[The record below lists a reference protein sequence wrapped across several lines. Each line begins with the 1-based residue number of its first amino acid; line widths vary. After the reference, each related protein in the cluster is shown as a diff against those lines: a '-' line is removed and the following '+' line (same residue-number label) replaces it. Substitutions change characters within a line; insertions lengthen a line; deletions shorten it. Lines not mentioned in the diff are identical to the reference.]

1 MNKNIIII
9 GASSEFGISIAENF
23 QKRNINVYGIGRS
36 PKNKA
41 YSEYLE
47 VKNYVLDI
55 KKIIE
60 FIGKLDKPIVIFL
73 NGYLR
78 ENRPIYDPSKEEIEK
93 TVEAN
98 LVVPV
103 FITRYLINEKISIYK
118 FVFISS
124 MSAIKPRFKNYI
136 YGLSKQWLE
145 REIARLTKD
154 YLIFRFGMI
163 KTSMSKNHS
172 PAPFTLSKEKASAL
186 LVKKIN
192 RRGIIYPLLGLKL
205 ISYIIKVLPIKFLDR
220 YEKFKG

>member
-1 MNKNIIII
+1 
-9 GASSEFGISIAENF
+9 
-23 QKRNINVYGIGRS
+23 
-36 PKNKA
+36 
-41 YSEYLE
+41 
-47 VKNYVLDI
+47 
-55 KKIIE
+55 
-60 FIGKLDKPIVIFL
+60 
-73 NGYLR
+73 
-78 ENRPIYDPSKEEIEK
+78 
-93 TVEAN
+93 
-98 LVVPV
+98 
-103 FITRYLINEKISIYK
+103 
-118 FVFISS
+118 